1 MKGLLNVQYAVQDG
15 AVYVLEANPRASRTV
30 PFAAKATGVPLVK
43 AAARVMAGATL
54 AELRAEGLIGQD
66 RAGGGQVGGGA
77 DDGEAANG
85 GAAGGRAGG
94 GRGAGYVAV
103 KEAVLP
109 FNRFPETDAVLGP
122 EMRSTGEVMGIGE
135 TAGLAFVKA
144 QAAAGAR
151 LPADGAV
158 FMSMADR
165 DKRLAPEIGR
175 ILTGLGYEIA
185 ATAGTA
191 ARLRACGVQVA
202 MAVAKIGT
210 GEPGRHAVDLIEAGE
225 VGLVINT
232 PSGRGPRA
240 DGDHIRA
247 AAGRAGIALFT
258 TGAAA
263 LAAAR
268 GLRDLEDHQPAVR
281 SLQEHHRLSRGP
293 ARGRDTVGSGVNLDR
308 DGRR

>member
-1 MKGLLNVQYAVQDG
+1 M
-15 AVYVLEANPRASRTV
+15 
-30 PFAAKATGVPLVK
+30 
-43 AAARVMAGATL
+43 
-54 AELRAEGLIGQD
+54 
-66 RAGGGQVGGGA
+66 
-77 DDGEAANG
+77 
-85 GAAGGRAGG
+85 
-94 GRGAGYVAV
+94 
-103 KEAVLP
+103 LP

-122 EMRSTGEVMGIGE
+122 EMRSTGEVMGIDL

-151 LPADGAV
+151 LPDDGAV

-165 DKRLAPEIGR
+165 DKPLVPEIGR

-191 ARLRACGVQVA
+191 ARLRACGVEVA
-202 MAVAKIGT
+202 TAVAKIGT

-240 DGDHIRA
+240 DGEHIRA
-247 AAGRAGIALFT
+247 AAGRAGIPLFT

-268 GLRDLEDHQPAVR
+268 GLRDLRHHQPAVR
-281 SLQEHHRLSRGP
+281 SLQEYHQLG
-293 ARGRDTVGSGVNLDR
+293 RGR
-308 DGRR
+308 